1 MLAFIFEREQTRCE
15 ASRLSM
21 NNYLTLTNYYITH
34 RGELLAYVS
43 SRLGNSVEAEDL
55 VQNVFLRLLTSDK
68 MMTDITL
75 PALVY
80 TTARNLIIDFYRRR
94 NHFEAYEH
102 YLKNTDSTE
111 DSTGSILSIR
121 DITEQLERGLARVP
135 ENCREIYRLHIYGG
149 MKVSEISQR
158 LGEGYKSVEHRL
170 GIARKSVRQQ
180 LRNIA

>member
-1 MLAFIFEREQTRCE
+1 
-15 ASRLSM
+15 M

-34 RGELLAYVS
+34 RDELLAYVS

-68 MMTDITL
+68 MITDITL
-75 PALVY
+75 PSLVY
-80 TTARNLIIDFYRRR
+80 TITRNMITDYYRRR
-94 NHFEAYEH
+94 THFEAYEH
-102 YLKNTDSTE
+102 YLKNTDSIDE
-111 DSTGSILSIR
+111 SAESILSVR

-149 MKVSEISQR
+149 MKVAEISER

-170 GIARKSVRQQ
+170 GAARKLVRQQ
-180 LRNIA
+180 LRGIA